1 MVASSPARAADDHLA
16 AITSSLL
23 LDLNR
28 HEMMTLIIALAA
40 LGFSVMSAIMLV
52 RTRQRAVAR
61 EAGLRADLQGL
72 QAESI
77 VSRRCC
83 SPSRKC

>member
-61 EAGLRADLQGL
+61 EAGLRADQIGR
-72 QAESI
+72 AH
-77 VSRRCC
+77 V
-83 SPSRKC
+83 